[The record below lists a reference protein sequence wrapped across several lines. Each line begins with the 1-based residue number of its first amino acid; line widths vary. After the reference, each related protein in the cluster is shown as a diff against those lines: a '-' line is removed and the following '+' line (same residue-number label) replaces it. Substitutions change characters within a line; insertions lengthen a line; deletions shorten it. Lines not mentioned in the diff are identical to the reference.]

1 MVIEKRD
8 DTLWADIF
16 WEDLSTEAQTNC
28 QSIWATM
35 ETMMCFPSSPSAF
48 LTRVVSFTQHERSEK

>member
-16 WEDLSTEAQTNC
+16 WEDLSTEAQTELSKYMGDNGNYDVFPIFSV
-28 QSIWATM
+28 SISH
-35 ETMMCFPSSPSAF
+35 ESS
-48 LTRVVSFTQHERSEK
+48 